1 MVKTSEND
9 FQTLQHTCI
18 GTFNNPLGP
27 FINLSTH
34 IVFYPPPLGIN
45 FLLGGAY
52 VFYGNISSSYSILE
66 GMPFPSHTSLL
77 RQPNVENRL
86 RP

>member
-27 FINLSTH
+27 FRNLSSFIAQKMSFVVFIETH
-34 IVFYPPPLGIN
+34 PQRTGDVNMNWL
-45 FLLGGAY
+45 
-52 VFYGNISSSYSILE
+52 
-66 GMPFPSHTSLL
+66 
-77 RQPNVENRL
+77 
-86 RP
+86 